1 MRVALAQ
8 INSILGD
15 FSENRKKIFTY
26 CQQAAESRCDL
37 IVFPEASLFGY
48 LPMDLLERRTVIESQ
63 NRQLQILS
71 KEVPK
76 GLTVLIGAFTD
87 NLSSS
92 GKSYYNSA
100 VLIAKNKPLRF
111 FPKTLLPSYDVFD
124 EGRHIE
130 PGLPNG
136 NNFFSLKGKRIL
148 VTICEDLWAWPE
160 IYPLGRSHYTK
171 NPLTS
176 VKKRVDLVINLSAS
190 PYTPQKDY
198 FRRRVV
204 AKTAS
209 YFKAPVVYVN
219 MVGGQDELIFDGGSF
234 AVDKSGNTLTQSPF
248 FEENFQFINLDRS
261 RNKTSKRIPSF
272 KKRPSKIELLRQ
284 ALVLGIRDFAQK
296 IGIVRLH
303 LGLSG
308 GIDSALVAC
317 LAKDAVGSRNVC
329 GISIPGPFSRPESL
343 ILAKQLAQNLEI
355 EFKIIPLNPMYSSVI
370 SGIEQSWGA
379 REFGLMNENV
389 QARLRGLLLMS
400 YSNREN
406 SLLLNTSNKCELAV
420 GYSTLYGDL
429 CGGISPI
436 GDLLKREVI
445 SLCKHFNLESE
456 LIPQQIITRPPSAEL
471 RPNQLDQDTLPPY
484 DMLDEIVHKLVVK
497 RKPARSPLEQKIL
510 SLLMASEFKRWQA
523 PPILKVSD
531 HAFGRGR
538 RFPIAQHSLD

>member
-1 MRVALAQ
+1 MRIALAQ

-15 FSENRKKIFTY
+15 FSENRKKIFNY
-26 CQQAAESRCDL
+26 CQRAAENNCDL

-48 LPMDLLERRTVIESQ
+48 LPMDLLERRSVIESQ
-63 NRQLQILS
+63 KRQLEILS
-71 KEVPK
+71 KVIPK
-76 GLTVLIGAFTD
+76 GLTVLLGAFTD
-87 NLSSS
+87 NINSS

-100 VLIAKNKPLRF
+100 VLISKDKHLRF
-111 FPKTLLPSYDVFD
+111 FPKKLLPAYDVFD

-130 PGLPNG
+130 PGSPKG
-136 NNFFSLKGKRIL
+136 NNFFSLKGKNIL

-160 IYPLGRSHYTK
+160 ISPLGRSHYTK

-176 VKKRVDLVINLSAS
+176 VKKKVDLVVNLSAS
-190 PYTPQKDY
+190 PYTSQKDY
-198 FRRRVV
+198 FRRKVV
-204 AKTAS
+204 TKTAS
-209 YFKAPVVYVN
+209 YFKAPVIYVN
-219 MVGGQDELIFDGGSF
+219 MVGAQDELIFDGGSF
-234 AVDKSGNTLTQSPF
+234 AVDKSGSLLTQAPF
-248 FEENFQFINLDRS
+248 FEENLQVLDLDRS
-261 RNKTSKRIPSF
+261 KNQASKRIPSPR
-272 KKRPSKIELLRQ
+272 KRLSKIEILRQ

-296 IGIVRLH
+296 IGIGRLH

-317 LAKDAVGSRNVC
+317 LAKNAVGPQNVC
-329 GISIPGPFSRPESL
+329 GISIPGPYSRPESL
-343 ILAKQLAQNLEI
+343 ILAKQLAQNIGI

-406 SLLLNTSNKCELAV
+406 SLLLNTSNKSELAV

-429 CGGISPI
+429 CGGLSPI
-436 GDLLKREVI
+436 GDLLKSEVI
-445 SLCKHFNLESE
+445 SMCKHFNLESE
-456 LIPQQIITRPPSAEL
+456 LIPQEIITRPPSAEL

-484 DMLDEIVHKLVVK
+484 DVLDGIVHKLVVK
-497 RKPARSPLEQKIL
+497 RKPARGPLEKKIL